1 LEILNSLSWTIASFA
16 LVLGIMIFVHELG
29 HYLMAKYLG
38 IKVDV
43 FSLGFGPRV
52 IGFRRGETDYR
63 VSVLP
68 LGGYVKMKGENYGDE
83 LSGDLDEFLSRPK
96 MHRFAVAI
104 AGPAM
109 NLVLAVVLLAANY
122 VAGIEVPVFLS
133 EPAVVGH
140 VANDSPARD
149 AGLQLKDEILA
160 VNDQDTPTW
169 EHFLLAVGTSPNER
183 LTITLRRGDQTLQ
196 KVVQAV
202 EENVS
207 GLGSIGISPTVTN
220 IITTVADGP
229 ALDAG
234 IEAGD
239 EIVQVE
245 AGEVV
250 VKDLEKILNLIS
262 SREDEPVEFL
272 IRREGELF
280 TKSIRP
286 VKMDDRVRIG
296 VAISKAFPRETRIEQ
311 YGVFE
316 AIGRATARCYQL
328 TALTFRLVGKLL
340 TGETSIKN
348 MSGPIEIAKFSGR
361 AAAEGITALTAFMS
375 LISLQLG
382 IFNLFPIPI
391 LDGGVIALLAVEG
404 LIGRDLS
411 LRAKERIFQVG
422 FLFLVLLMSIV
433 IFNDISKNI

>member
-1 LEILNSLSWTIASFA
+1 
-16 LVLGIMIFVHELG
+16 MIFVHELG
-29 HYLMAKYLG
+29 HHLMAKYLG
-38 IKVDV
+38 IGVDV

-63 VSVLP
+63 VSALP
-68 LGGYVKMKGENYGDE
+68 LGGYVKMRGENYGDE
-83 LSGDLDEFLSRPK
+83 LSGDSDEFLSRPK

-133 EPAVVGH
+133 EPVVVGH
-140 VANDSPARD
+140 VASDSPARD

-160 VNDQDTPTW
+160 VNSQDTPTW

-183 LTITLRRGDQTLQ
+183 LTITLRRGTQTLQ
-196 KVVQAV
+196 KVIQAV

-207 GLGSIGISPTVTN
+207 GLGSIGVSPTVSN
-220 IITTVADGP
+220 IITTVVEGP

-250 VKDLEKILNLIS
+250 VKDLQEILNLINS
-262 SREDEPVEFL
+262 QEGEPVEFL
-272 IRREGELF
+272 IRREDELF

-296 VAISKAFPRETRIEQ
+296 VAISPAFPRDTRIEQ

-316 AIGRATARCYQL
+316 AVGRATARCYQL
-328 TALTFRLVGKLL
+328 TELTFRLVGKLL
-340 TGETSIKN
+340 TGQTSIKN

-411 LRAKERIFQVG
+411 LKAKERIFQAG